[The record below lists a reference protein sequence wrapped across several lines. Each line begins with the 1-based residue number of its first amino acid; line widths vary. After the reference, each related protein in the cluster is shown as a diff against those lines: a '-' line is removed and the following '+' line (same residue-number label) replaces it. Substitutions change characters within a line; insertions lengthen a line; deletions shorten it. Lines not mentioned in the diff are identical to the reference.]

1 MPIYE
6 YTCGSCGHRLEKL
19 QKLGDAPLADCPACR
34 EPALRKLVSAA
45 AFRLKGSGWYETDF
59 KDGKSQKNLA
69 SGDDGPKDKDAK
81 EGKDAKGAKDA
92 KTDKTG
98 KSGDK
103 AAKKPDKTASAESG
117 DVAKPKQNTAA
128 GANAARSAS

>member
-6 YTCGSCGHRLEKL
+6 YACGSCGRRLEKL

-69 SGDDGPKDKDAK
+69 SGDDGPKDAKDAKGGK
-81 EGKDAKGAKDA
+81 EGKDS
-92 KTDKTG
+92 

-103 AAKKPDKTASAESG
+103 AAKKQDKTAPAEAG
-117 DVAKPKQNTAA
+117 GVAKTRQNTAA